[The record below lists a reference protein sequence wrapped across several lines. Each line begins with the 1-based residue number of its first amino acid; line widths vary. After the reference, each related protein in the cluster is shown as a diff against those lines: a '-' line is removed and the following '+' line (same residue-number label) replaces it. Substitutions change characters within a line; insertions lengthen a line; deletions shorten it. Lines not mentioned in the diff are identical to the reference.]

1 MIKTSKQLKD
11 LVGNRAHGDSAKSML
26 FLRNYA
32 MERFLERL
40 SASKYR
46 NCFILKGGMLISA
59 MVGIDSR
66 ATMDIDTTLRNYP
79 LNCESVEQIVRQI
92 ADVEIDDKISFVIK
106 KTEEIMED
114 SEYQGVRLS
123 LDAYLDKTR
132 IPLKIDIST
141 GDVITPCEISFSYQ
155 LMFENRT
162 IPLLAYPPE
171 TVLAEKLETILSR
184 GEANTRLRDF
194 YDVYILQRE
203 DFVVTPDALCHALL
217 ATYRKRGHEDLL
229 HTYASILNEVRQSGA
244 DTRDDAHP
252 VFSDYGYNCF
262 HLFLLPS
269 GTAACA
275 RPPDC
280 QMWELY
286 LVICCHPAVQ
296 QVEEVGL
303 GLLMQGMHGVI
314 IQRFPAFK
322 LGIQGVIHAVE
333 RLTDL
338 QMQQARNL
346 SHQRLQNGRDQFHGL
361 GLVNALFQGVQYD
374 MLYHN
379 YPPYTSF

>member
-26 FLRNYA
+26 LLRNYA

-79 LNCESVEQIVRQI
+79 LNCESAEQIVRQI

-106 KTEEIMED
+106 KAEEIMED

-141 GDVITPCEISFSYQ
+141 GDVITPC
-155 LMFENRT
+155 ENRT

-217 ATYRKRGHEDLL
+217 ATCRKRGHEDLL
-229 HTYASILNEVRQSGA
+229 HTYASILDRVRQS
-244 DTRDDAHP
+244 DTMRTQWMKYQSDFDYAAGITWDTVLDTVETLCMKTLDDHAFGDELP
-252 VFSDYGYNCF
+252 QEESQFEM
-262 HLFLLPS
+262 HLL
-269 GTAACA
+269 
-275 RPPDC
+275 
-280 QMWELY
+280 
-286 LVICCHPAVQ
+286 
-296 QVEEVGL
+296 
-303 GLLMQGMHGVI
+303 
-314 IQRFPAFK
+314 
-322 LGIQGVIHAVE
+322 
-333 RLTDL
+333 
-338 QMQQARNL
+338 
-346 SHQRLQNGRDQFHGL
+346 
-361 GLVNALFQGVQYD
+361 
-374 MLYHN
+374 
-379 YPPYTSF
+379 

>member
-11 LVGNRAHGDSAKSML
+11 LIGNRAHGDSAKSML

-79 LNCESVEQIVRQI
+79 LNCESAEQIVRQI

-141 GDVITPCEISFSYQ
+141 GDVITPREISFSYQ

-203 DFVVTPDALCHALL
+203 NFAVTPDALRHALL
-217 ATYRKRGHEDLL
+217 ATCRKRGHEELL
-229 HTYASILNEVRQSGA
+229 HTYAAILDGVRQSGA
-244 DTRDDAHP
+244 MRAQWMKYQSDFDYAAGIAWDAVVDTVETLCMKTLDNP
-252 VFSDYGYNCF
+252 VFGDELPQKESQF
-262 HLFLLPS
+262 EMHLL
-269 GTAACA
+269 
-275 RPPDC
+275 
-280 QMWELY
+280 
-286 LVICCHPAVQ
+286 
-296 QVEEVGL
+296 
-303 GLLMQGMHGVI
+303 
-314 IQRFPAFK
+314 
-322 LGIQGVIHAVE
+322 
-333 RLTDL
+333 
-338 QMQQARNL
+338 
-346 SHQRLQNGRDQFHGL
+346 
-361 GLVNALFQGVQYD
+361 
-374 MLYHN
+374 
-379 YPPYTSF
+379 

>member
-79 LNCESVEQIVRQI
+79 LNCESAEQIVRQI

-132 IPLKIDIST
+132 IPLKLDIST

-162 IPLLAYPPE
+162 IPLLAY
-171 TVLAEKLETILSR
+171 
-184 GEANTRLRDF
+184 TRLRDF

-217 ATYRKRGHEDLL
+217 ATCRKRGHEDLL
-229 HTYASILNEVRQSGA
+229 HTYASILDRVRQSGTMRTQWMKYQSDFDYA
-244 DTRDDAHP
+244 AGITWDTVLDTVETLCMKTLDDHAFGDELP
-252 VFSDYGYNCF
+252 QEESQFEM
-262 HLFLLPS
+262 HLL
-269 GTAACA
+269 
-275 RPPDC
+275 
-280 QMWELY
+280 
-286 LVICCHPAVQ
+286 
-296 QVEEVGL
+296 
-303 GLLMQGMHGVI
+303 
-314 IQRFPAFK
+314 
-322 LGIQGVIHAVE
+322 
-333 RLTDL
+333 
-338 QMQQARNL
+338 
-346 SHQRLQNGRDQFHGL
+346 
-361 GLVNALFQGVQYD
+361 
-374 MLYHN
+374 
-379 YPPYTSF
+379 

>member
-79 LNCESVEQIVRQI
+79 LNCESAEQIVRQI

-155 LMFENRT
+155 LMFENEQS
-162 IPLLAYPPE
+162 PCWH
-171 TVLAEKLETILSR
+171 
-184 GEANTRLRDF
+184 TRPRQF
-194 YDVYILQRE
+194 SQKSWKRS
-203 DFVVTPDALCHALL
+203 FHAG
-217 ATYRKRGHEDLL
+217 KQIHG
-229 HTYASILNEVRQSGA
+229 
-244 DTRDDAHP
+244 
-252 VFSDYGYNCF
+252 C
-262 HLFLLPS
+262 
-269 GTAACA
+269 
-275 RPPDC
+275 
-280 QMWELY
+280 
-286 LVICCHPAVQ
+286 VISMMCISC
-296 QVEEVGL
+296 
-303 GLLMQGMHGVI
+303 
-314 IQRFPAFK
+314 K
-322 LGIQGVIHAVE
+322 E
-333 RLTDL
+333 RI
-338 QMQQARNL
+338 
-346 SHQRLQNGRDQFHGL
+346 S
-361 GLVNALFQGVQYD
+361 
-374 MLYHN
+374 
-379 YPPYTSF
+379 S

>member
-79 LNCESVEQIVRQI
+79 LNCESAEQIVRQI

-123 LDAYLDKTR
+123 LDAHLDKTR

-217 ATYRKRGHEDLL
+217 ATCRKRGHEDLL
-229 HTYASILNEVRQSGA
+229 HTYASILDRVRQS
-244 DTRDDAHP
+244 DTMRTQWMKYQTDFDYAAGIAWDTVVDAVETLCMKILDAP
-252 VFSDYGYNCF
+252 VFGDELPQEESQF
-262 HLFLLPS
+262 EMHLL
-269 GTAACA
+269 
-275 RPPDC
+275 
-280 QMWELY
+280 
-286 LVICCHPAVQ
+286 
-296 QVEEVGL
+296 
-303 GLLMQGMHGVI
+303 
-314 IQRFPAFK
+314 
-322 LGIQGVIHAVE
+322 
-333 RLTDL
+333 
-338 QMQQARNL
+338 
-346 SHQRLQNGRDQFHGL
+346 
-361 GLVNALFQGVQYD
+361 
-374 MLYHN
+374 
-379 YPPYTSF
+379 

>member
-79 LNCESVEQIVRQI
+79 LNCESAEQIVRQI

-171 TVLAEKLETILSR
+171 R
-184 GEANTRLRDF
+184 
-194 YDVYILQRE
+194 
-203 DFVVTPDALCHALL
+203 
-217 ATYRKRGHEDLL
+217 
-229 HTYASILNEVRQSGA
+229 
-244 DTRDDAHP
+244 
-252 VFSDYGYNCF
+252 
-262 HLFLLPS
+262 
-269 GTAACA
+269 
-275 RPPDC
+275 
-280 QMWELY
+280 
-286 LVICCHPAVQ
+286 
-296 QVEEVGL
+296 
-303 GLLMQGMHGVI
+303 
-314 IQRFPAFK
+314 
-322 LGIQGVIHAVE
+322 
-333 RLTDL
+333 
-338 QMQQARNL
+338 
-346 SHQRLQNGRDQFHGL
+346 
-361 GLVNALFQGVQYD
+361 
-374 MLYHN
+374 
-379 YPPYTSF
+379 